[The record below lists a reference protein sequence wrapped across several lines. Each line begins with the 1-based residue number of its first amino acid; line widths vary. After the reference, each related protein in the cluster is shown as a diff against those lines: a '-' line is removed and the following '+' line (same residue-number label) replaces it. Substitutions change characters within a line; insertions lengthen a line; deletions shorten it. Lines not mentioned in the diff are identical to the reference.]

1 MSLCVFFIP
10 LPVLSCRFSA
20 DEYFVP
26 EGGFVDITVI
36 IDGST
41 TSSVSKEITCSAGTA
56 TG

>member
-26 EGGFVDITVI
+26 EGGFVDVTVI
-36 IDGST
+36 LDGST
-41 TSSVSKEITCSAGTA
+41 TTSVSKEITCSAGTA